1 MPAFALLLFF
11 SVSSLFTAMLAPL
24 TAHVA
29 GEHAAYLRAP
39 EVATFLNISR
49 TQAYRLIENG
59 TLPHIR
65 LGRSVRVPRRA
76 LLDYL
81 ARNEV
86 RAHDD
91 GTHDR

>member
-1 MPAFALLLFF
+1 MPAFALLLLV
-11 SVSSLFTAMLAPL
+11 SVSSLLTATLTPL

-29 GEHAAYLRAP
+29 TEHPAYLRAP
-39 EVATFLNISR
+39 EVAVFLSISR

-86 RAHDD
+86 RAYDD